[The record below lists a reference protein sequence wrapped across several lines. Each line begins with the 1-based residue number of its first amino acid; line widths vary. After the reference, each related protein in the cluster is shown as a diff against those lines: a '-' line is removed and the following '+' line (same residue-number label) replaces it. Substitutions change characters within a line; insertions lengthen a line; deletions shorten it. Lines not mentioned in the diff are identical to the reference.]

1 MQDFNYESAKSQRL
15 VDWSTQKKNFICKTG
30 NIILSII
37 YLSGSWV
44 FSFFGLI
51 MFTMGVLGSSDS
63 FLEIVFYFTASVL
76 FLLIPLFAVL
86 GIVFSVIL
94 RKRGAFLSS
103 FLIQFLPFSILG
115 FAVIAFLLSI
125 I

>member
-1 MQDFNYESAKSQRL
+1 
-15 VDWSTQKKNFICKTG
+15 
-30 NIILSII
+30 
-37 YLSGSWV
+37 
-44 FSFFGLI
+44 
-51 MFTMGVLGSSDS
+51 MGVLGSSDS

-76 FLLIPLFAVL
+76 FLLIPLFAAL

-94 RKRGAFLSS
+94 RKRGAFLAS

-115 FAVIAFLLSI
+115 FAVIAFWLSI

>member
-15 VDWSTQKKNFICKTG
+15 IDWSTQKKNFICKTG

-37 YLSGSWV
+37 YLLGSWV

-76 FLLIPLFAVL
+76 FLLIPLFYIFFPFALKSPL
-86 GIVFSVIL
+86 GLKNIFAIVCK
-94 RKRGAFLSS
+94 RKG
-103 FLIQFLPFSILG
+103 
-115 FAVIAFLLSI
+115 
-125 I
+125 